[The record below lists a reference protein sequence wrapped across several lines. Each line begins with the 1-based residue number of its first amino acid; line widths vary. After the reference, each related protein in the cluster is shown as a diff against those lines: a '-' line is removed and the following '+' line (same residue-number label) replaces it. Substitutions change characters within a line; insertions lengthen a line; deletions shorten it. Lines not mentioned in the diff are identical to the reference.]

1 MTLDILPHRS
11 IASHAGDLAPP
22 SADDVVVGKDLLELL
37 SAGMY
42 VDPMSIYR
50 EYIQNAADA
59 VDQARCAGLLA
70 SDEPGRI
77 DVELTS
83 NGRTIRIRDNGIG
96 LKRDEFARTLLA
108 VGGSRKRGHSLRGFR
123 GVGRLAGLAYAQE
136 LVFRSRAD
144 GEREVSELHWDSRRL
159 KAALRDNSFDGG
171 IEQLIQHSAQTGV
184 VGGADYPDRFF
195 EVELRGVIRLR
206 ADRLMTQTAVE
217 QFLSQHAPVPFS
229 PDFSRGAE
237 IAAALRSASVPLPLH
252 IHLDGRDTPL
262 YRPHR
267 DTFDL
272 GNGRQAAFEDLE
284 VREIPDMDGGPA
296 ALAWVLHHSY
306 EGAIPQ
312 ANLIKG
318 LRMRVGDLQVG
329 GSHVLE
335 ECFPEQRFNSWSV
348 GEVHVLD
355 RRIVPNGRRDDFEQ
369 NIHHN
374 NLLNHLSP
382 LIREI
387 SKRCRGNSIRRN
399 WVRKLDLSLGK
410 ARETVAVAALPHEL
424 AAADEALAEAVRIAA
439 MPLLESEDLASRR
452 AEINAVRASLDGMR
466 GGAAP
471 DPFGTFSP
479 DERAGAE
486 RILHLIESCSDD
498 RQVASGLIAR
508 ILAKLSSGSPIP
520 RSQG

>member
-1 MTLDILPHRS
+1 MTPDILPHRS
-11 IASHAGDLAPP
+11 IASPAGDLAPP

-59 VDQARCAGLLA
+59 VDQARSAGLLA

-136 LVFRSRAD
+136 LLFRSRAD

-171 IEQLIQHSAQTGV
+171 IEKLIQHSAQTGV
-184 VGGADYPDRFF
+184 VGGDYPDRFF

-206 ADRLMTQTAVE
+206 ADRLMTPGAVE

-237 IAAALRSASVPLPLH
+237 IAAALRSASVALPLH

-272 GNGRQAAFEDLE
+272 GNGRQASFDELE
-284 VREIPDMDGGPA
+284 IREIPDMDGGPA
-296 ALAWVLHHSY
+296 ALAWVLHHGY

-355 RRIVPNGRRDDFEQ
+355 RRIAPNGRRDDFEQ
-369 NIHHN
+369 SIHHN

-382 LIREI
+382 LIREV

-399 WVRKLDLSLGK
+399 WVRKLDLSIAK
-410 ARETVAVAALPHEL
+410 ARAAIVAPLAPNALAVAS
-424 AAADEALAEAVRIAA
+424 EALAEAERIAA
-439 MPLLESEDLASRR
+439 MPVLTEEDLASRR
-452 AEINAVRASLDGMR
+452 EESEAIRMRLDEQQ
-466 GGAAP
+466 ATTTP
-471 DPFGTFSP
+471 SDPFAGFSV
-479 DERAGAE
+479 DERTGAE
-486 RILHLIESCSDD
+486 RILGLIAACSDD
-498 RQVASGLIAR
+498 QQVAKGLIER
-508 ILAKLSSGSPIP
+508 ILGRLSDKPAAAL
-520 RSQG
+520 

>member
-11 IASHAGDLAPP
+11 IASPAGDLAPP

-59 VDQARCAGLLA
+59 VDQARGAGLLT
-70 SDEPGRI
+70 SNELGRV

-108 VGGSRKRGHSLRGFR
+108 VGGSRKRGKALRGFR

-144 GEREVSELHWDSRRL
+144 GETEVSELRWDSRRL
-159 KAALRDNSFDGG
+159 KAALRDSAFDGG
-171 IEQLIQHSAQTGV
+171 IEHLIQHSAQTGV
-184 VGGADYPDRFF
+184 VGGGDYPDRFF
-195 EVELRGVIRLR
+195 EVELKGVIRLR
-206 ADRLMTQTAVE
+206 ADRLMTPAAVE

-229 PDFSRGAE
+229 PDFGHGVE
-237 IAAALRSASVPLPLH
+237 IAAALLSASVALPLH

-272 GNGRQAAFEDLE
+272 GNGRQSAFDELE
-284 VREIPDMDGGPA
+284 IREIPDMDGGPA
-296 ALAWVLHHSY
+296 ALAWVLHHGY

-355 RRIVPNGRRDDFEQ
+355 RRIAPNGRRDDFEQ
-369 NIHHN
+369 SIHHN

-399 WVRKLDLSLGK
+399 WVRKLDLSIAK
-410 ARETVAVAALPHEL
+410 AREALAAPVPSHELVAAG
-424 AAADEALAEAVRIAA
+424 EALAEAVRISA
-439 MPLLESEDLASRR
+439 MPLLEGEDLATRR
-452 AEINAVRASLDGMR
+452 EEIDAISARLDDMR
-466 GGAAP
+466 GGASP
-471 DPFGTFSP
+471 DPLETFNS

-498 RQVASGLIAR
+498 RRAASNLIAR
-508 ILAKLSSGSPIP
+508 ILGKLSSGPAMSRP
-520 RSQG
+520 QG